1 MCTDDFAKSFIPFHV
16 LTGCDANSC
25 FSGHS
30 KISLYEKLSKSTEAR
45 SLISKYRE
53 GLLLSDDVLND
64 LKSFVICYM
73 YGDTLNFSLNLAR
86 ATKWKRLK
94 KKSSM
99 CLLPDDDNLEQHI
112 KCSNML
118 AYVQCHP
125 DLRRHPSPIGHG
137 WELANDCCRP
147 VRHTNLPFQ
156 FHFQCHQCNRMA
168 MTVNSE
174 LNLKLHMNL
183 ILILNP
189 NHQMSWSHWMNLEL
203 DLTHYL
209 YALHLI
215 EQNS

>member
-1 MCTDDFAKSFIPFHV
+1 MISVYAALRSISPGYSNLIVIDAVNTDVYIQDAAISHDIPGIIIPLRSSFFCRGMCTDDFAKSFIPFHV

-30 KISLYEKLSKSTEAR
+30 KISLYEKLSKSTKAC
-45 SLISKYRE
+45 SIISKCRD

-64 LKSFVICYM
+64 IKSFVICYM
-73 YGDTLNFSLNLAR
+73 YGDTLNSSLNLAH

-112 KCSNML
+112 KCSNVL

-137 WELANDCCRP
+137 WELVNGCCKP
-147 VRHTNLPFQ
+147 VRHTSVL
-156 FHFQCHQCNRMA
+156 R
-168 MTVNSE
+168 VGR
-174 LNLKLHMNL
+174 
-183 ILILNP
+183 
-189 NHQMSWSHWMNLEL
+189 
-203 DLTHYL
+203 YL
-209 YALHLI
+209 GI
-215 EQNS
+215 SS